1 VVVFLYKIE
10 ECDKM
15 NEPVLMKC
23 GHTANAEYDNGKP
36 CCLICSPKREAYE
49 VVDDKPDL
57 TGRKAK
63 CTDCGEIVDS
73 NWNLPF
79 FEYCPDKE
87 YDRFYSGCW
96 GWD

>member
-1 VVVFLYKIE
+1 
-10 ECDKM
+10 M

-49 VVDDKPDL
+49 VVDKKPDL

-87 YDRFYSGCW
+87 FDRFYSGCW

>member
-1 VVVFLYKIE
+1 
-10 ECDKM
+10 M

-23 GHTANAEYDNGKP
+23 GHTANAEYDDGKP

-49 VVDDKPDL
+49 VVEDKPDL

>member
-1 VVVFLYKIE
+1 
-10 ECDKM
+10 M

-23 GHTANAEYDNGKP
+23 GHTANAEYDDGKP

-49 VVDDKPDL
+49 VVDEKPDL

-79 FEYCPDKE
+79 F
-87 YDRFYSGCW
+87 
-96 GWD
+96 

>member
-1 VVVFLYKIE
+1 
-10 ECDKM
+10 M

-49 VVDDKPDL
+49 VVGDKPNL

>member
-1 VVVFLYKIE
+1 
-10 ECDKM
+10 M

-49 VVDDKPDL
+49 VVEDKPNL

>member
-1 VVVFLYKIE
+1 
-10 ECDKM
+10 M

-36 CCLICSPKREAYE
+36 CCLICSLKREAYE

>member
-1 VVVFLYKIE
+1 
-10 ECDKM
+10 M
-15 NEPVLMKC
+15 NEQIYLMKC
-23 GHTANAEYDNGKP
+23 GHTANAEYDDGKP
-36 CCLICSPKREAYE
+36 CCLICSPKKEAYE
-49 VVDDKPDL
+49 IVDEKPDL

-87 YDRFYSGCW
+87 FDRFYSGCW

>member
-1 VVVFLYKIE
+1 
-10 ECDKM
+10 M

-23 GHTANAEYDNGKP
+23 GHTANAEYDDGKP

-49 VVDDKPDL
+49 IVDEKPDL

-73 NWNLPF
+73 SWNLPF

>member
-1 VVVFLYKIE
+1 
-10 ECDKM
+10 M

-23 GHTANAEYDNGKP
+23 GHTANAEYDDGKP

-57 TGRKAK
+57 TGSKAK

>member
-1 VVVFLYKIE
+1 
-10 ECDKM
+10 M

-49 VVDDKPDL
+49 VVDEKPDL

>member
-1 VVVFLYKIE
+1 
-10 ECDKM
+10 M

-23 GHTANAEYDNGKP
+23 GHTANAEYDDGKP

-49 VVDDKPDL
+49 VVDKKPDL

-87 YDRFYSGCW
+87 FDRFYSGCW

>member
-1 VVVFLYKIE
+1 
-10 ECDKM
+10 M

-23 GHTANAEYDNGKP
+23 GHTANAEYDDGKP

-87 YDRFYSGCW
+87 YDKFYSGCW

>member
-1 VVVFLYKIE
+1 
-10 ECDKM
+10 M

-23 GHTANAEYDNGKP
+23 GHTANAEYDDGKP

-49 VVDDKPDL
+49 VVDEKPDL
-57 TGRKAK
+57 IGRKAK

>member
-1 VVVFLYKIE
+1 
-10 ECDKM
+10 M

-23 GHTANAEYDNGKP
+23 GHTANAEYDDGKP

-49 VVDDKPDL
+49 VVDNKPNL

>member
-1 VVVFLYKIE
+1 
-10 ECDKM
+10 M

-23 GHTANAEYDNGKP
+23 GHTANAEYDDGKP

-49 VVDDKPDL
+49 VVNDKPDL

>member
-1 VVVFLYKIE
+1 
-10 ECDKM
+10 M

-23 GHTANAEYDNGKP
+23 GHTANAEYDDGKP

-49 VVDDKPDL
+49 VVDEKPDL

>member
-1 VVVFLYKIE
+1 
-10 ECDKM
+10 M
-15 NEPVLMKC
+15 NEVLMKC
-23 GHTANAEYDNGKP
+23 GHTANAEYDDGKP

-49 VVDDKPDL
+49 VVDEKPNL

-79 FEYCPDKE
+79 FEYCPYKE

>member
-1 VVVFLYKIE
+1 
-10 ECDKM
+10 M

-49 VVDDKPDL
+49 VVDEKPNL

>member
-1 VVVFLYKIE
+1 
-10 ECDKM
+10 M

-63 CTDCGEIVDS
+63 CTDCGEIVD
-73 NWNLPF
+73 
-79 FEYCPDKE
+79 
-87 YDRFYSGCW
+87 RT
-96 GWD
+96 

>member
-1 VVVFLYKIE
+1 
-10 ECDKM
+10 M

-23 GHTANAEYDNGKP
+23 GHTANAEYDDGKP

>member
-1 VVVFLYKIE
+1 
-10 ECDKM
+10 M

-49 VVDDKPDL
+49 MVDDKPDL

>member
-1 VVVFLYKIE
+1 
-10 ECDKM
+10 M

-23 GHTANAEYDNGKP
+23 GHTANAEYDDGKP

-73 NWNLPF
+73 NLNLPF

>member
-1 VVVFLYKIE
+1 
-10 ECDKM
+10 M

-23 GHTANAEYDNGKP
+23 GHTANAEYDDGKP

-49 VVDDKPDL
+49 VVDGKPNL
-57 TGRKAK
+57 AGRKAK
-63 CTDCGEIVDS
+63 CTDCGKITDS
-73 NWNLPF
+73 RWDLPF

-87 YDRFYSGCW
+87 FDRFYSGCQ

>member
-1 VVVFLYKIE
+1 
-10 ECDKM
+10 M

-23 GHTANAEYDNGKP
+23 GHTANAEYENGKP

-49 VVDDKPDL
+49 VVDDKPNL

>member
-1 VVVFLYKIE
+1 
-10 ECDKM
+10 M

-23 GHTANAEYDNGKP
+23 GHTANAEYDDGKP

-49 VVDDKPDL
+49 VVDEKPNL

>member
-1 VVVFLYKIE
+1 
-10 ECDKM
+10 M

-49 VVDDKPDL
+49 VVDNKPNL

>member
-1 VVVFLYKIE
+1 
-10 ECDKM
+10 M

-23 GHTANAEYDNGKP
+23 GQTANAEYDDGKP

-57 TGRKAK
+57 TGRKAE

>member
-1 VVVFLYKIE
+1 
-10 ECDKM
+10 M

-23 GHTANAEYDNGKP
+23 GHTANAEYDDGKP

-49 VVDDKPDL
+49 VIDEKPDL

>member
-1 VVVFLYKIE
+1 
-10 ECDKM
+10 M
-15 NEPVLMKC
+15 SEPVLMKC
-23 GHTANAEYDNGKP
+23 GHTANAEYDDGKP

-49 VVDDKPDL
+49 VVDEKPDL

>member
-1 VVVFLYKIE
+1 
-10 ECDKM
+10 M

-23 GHTANAEYDNGKP
+23 GHTANAEYDDGKP

-79 FEYCPDKE
+79 FEYCPDKK

>member
-1 VVVFLYKIE
+1 
-10 ECDKM
+10 M

>member
-1 VVVFLYKIE
+1 
-10 ECDKM
+10 M
-15 NEPVLMKC
+15 SEPVLMKC

-49 VVDDKPDL
+49 VVDEKPDL
-57 TGRKAK
+57 TGRKAR

>member
-1 VVVFLYKIE
+1 
-10 ECDKM
+10 M

-49 VVDDKPDL
+49 VVDDKPNL

>member
-1 VVVFLYKIE
+1 
-10 ECDKM
+10 M

-36 CCLICSPKREAYE
+36 CCLICSPRREAYE